1 MNQLLD
7 RVAIITGASAGIGQS
22 IASAYA
28 AEGAK
33 VVLAARHSERLV
45 AAADAIRVA
54 GKTALA
60 ITTDVTSESD
70 VANLF
75 KRTVEA
81 FGRVDVLVNNA
92 GVTVSAPPDELSLED
107 WRKVLDV
114 NLTGAF
120 LCSREALRVMKPRRS
135 GRILNIGS
143 VSAKVPRF
151 NSAAYVTSKFGLEG
165 LTRSMALDAREFGI
179 AVSIL
184 HPGNTESELWQG
196 REEVAR
202 REGLM
207 AAEELARVAV
217 LMAALPPDIN
227 FLEGVVLPLSMPF
240 WDAGK
245 ESGSLFNYST
255 QIDRNDD
262 EENACRPDHRT
273 AQSGDD

>member
-22 IASAYA
+22 IAAAYA

-33 VVLAARHSERLV
+33 VVLAARNSERLMAV
-45 AAADAIRVA
+45 ADTIKQA
-54 GKTALA
+54 GGTALA
-60 ITTDVTSESD
+60 VATDVTSESD

-75 KRTVEA
+75 QQTIAA
-81 FGRVDVLVNNA
+81 FGHVAVLVNNA
-92 GVTVSAPPDELSLED
+92 GVTASAPPDELSLED

-120 LCSREALRVMKPRRS
+120 LCSREALRAMKPQRT

-151 NSAAYVTSKFGLEG
+151 NAAAYATSKFGLEG
-165 LTRSMALDAREFGI
+165 LTRSLALDAREFGI

-184 HPGNTESELWQG
+184 HPGNTQSELWQG
-196 REEVAR
+196 REETAR
-202 REGLM
+202 REGVM

-227 FLEGVVLPLSMPF
+227 FLEGIVLPVSMPF
-240 WDAGK
+240 LGR
-245 ESGSLFNYST
+245 G
-255 QIDRNDD
+255 
-262 EENACRPDHRT
+262 
-273 AQSGDD
+273 

>member
-1 MNQLLD
+1 MNQLPD

-22 IASAYA
+22 IAAAYA

-33 VVLAARHSERLV
+33 VILAARNSERLE
-45 AAADAIRVA
+45 AATNAIRA
-54 GKTALA
+54 SGATALA
-60 ITTDVTSESD
+60 VATDVTSELD

-75 KRTVEA
+75 RQSVEA
-81 FGRVDVLVNNA
+81 FGRVDLLVNNA
-92 GVTVSAPPDELSLED
+92 GVTVSSPPDELSLED
-107 WRKVLDV
+107 WRKVIDV

-120 LCSREALRVMKPRRS
+120 LCSREALRAMKPRRS

-151 NSAAYVTSKFGLEG
+151 NSAAYATSKFGLEG

-196 REEVAR
+196 REEMAR

-227 FLEGVVLPLSMPF
+227 FLEGIVLPVSMPF
-240 WDAGK
+240 LGR
-245 ESGSLFNYST
+245 G
-255 QIDRNDD
+255 
-262 EENACRPDHRT
+262 
-273 AQSGDD
+273 